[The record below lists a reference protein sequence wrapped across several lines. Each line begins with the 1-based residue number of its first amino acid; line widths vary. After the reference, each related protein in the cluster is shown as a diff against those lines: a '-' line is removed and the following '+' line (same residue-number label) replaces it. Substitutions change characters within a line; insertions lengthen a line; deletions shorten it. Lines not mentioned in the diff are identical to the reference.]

1 VSASYIA
8 LSGSYNTFSGSAST
22 RVTKIEN
29 NYATTG
35 SNSFRADQ
43 SITGSLVVSSTITAQ
58 TLVVQTVTSSI
69 VYSSGSNI
77 FGSALSNTQTFTGSL
92 NLTGSSHSI
101 FGNLGIGTKN
111 PIALLHLSSSSST
124 AAYIH
129 STGTANYASLNL
141 TNNTTGYG
149 YDIGFGGS
157 TSIAPNCFYIYGGAT
172 ASVKLAV
179 ASNGNIG
186 IGTVIP
192 SASLEVSGKVYVGGN
207 TSNTNY
213 QFLVKR
219 GTDRNMG
226 IGLQG
231 TDLSIEFVN
240 DIYTANVPTRIY
252 ANPLVLLGGNV
263 GIGTNSPNYANLVIS
278 NSAVNSGN
286 NSALVIG
293 RATSL
298 PSSAA
303 DYGNIFLFS
312 TDGYAADKGGTISF
326 GSQYGSSGGE
336 TRMSGIF
343 GGKEN
348 ATNGDY
354 SGYLSFYTRLSGTE
368 PAERMRITS
377 GGNVGIGT
385 NTPVTYGTR
394 NLDVNGGAGSAYIVA
409 RGSNNAGTIELVFD
423 GDGYMGTKS
432 SHNLILRTAD
442 VEKMRITTG
451 GSVLLGTSTNTGDIR
466 LQVAA
471 SASWI
476 SGTFA
481 GTGSTDKVVLGNLA
495 GYTGASIGAHNSA
508 LTAWAQLNINP
519 GGGAVYAGT
528 VRLDTLSDQRVKD
541 NIQPISGSLN
551 KILQLNGK
559 KFHLKDE
566 PDDKIRYGFIAQDL
580 EGILDEF
587 VINSSRTFTKDDL
600 VVENVKSIE
609 NWASSWAALLVE
621 AIKEL
626 KATNDD
632 LQTQINELKAI

>member
-22 RVTKIEN
+22 RVTQIEN

-69 VYSSGSNI
+69 VYSSGSNL
-77 FGSALSNTQTFTGSL
+77 FGNTLGNTQTFTGSL
-92 NLTGSSHSI
+92 NVTGSTHSI

-129 STGTANYASLNL
+129 STGTGNYASLNL

-149 YDIGFGGS
+149 YDVGFGGS
-157 TSIAPNCFYIYGGAT
+157 TSIAPNCFYIYGGDT
-172 ASVKLAV
+172 PSVKLAV

-186 IGTVIP
+186 IGTVTP
-192 SASLEVSGKVYVGGN
+192 NASLEVNGKVYVNGN
-207 TSNTNY
+207 TGNTNY
-213 QFLVKR
+213 QFFVKR
-219 GTDRNMG
+219 GTDRSMG

-240 DIYTANVPTRIY
+240 DAFNANVPTRIY
-252 ANPLVLLGGNV
+252 ANPLVLLGGQV
-263 GIGTNSPNYANLVIS
+263 LIGTATTIFNSQVNINYNQSTYEGLAI
-278 NSAVNSGN
+278 
-286 NSALVIG
+286 
-293 RATSL
+293 
-298 PSSAA
+298 
-303 DYGNIFLFS
+303 S
-312 TDGYAADKGGTISF
+312 TDKAYNL
-326 GSQYGSSGGE
+326 QPQPNL
-336 TRMSGIF
+336 IF
-343 GGKEN
+343 GGKYN
-348 ATNGDY
+348 SSGDYRQYATIQSYKDNTTNSDSAASLVFYTNGN
-354 SGYLSFYTRLSGTE
+354 SASVT
-368 PAERMRITS
+368 ERMRITS

-471 SASWI
+471 STSWI

-508 LTAWAQLNINP
+508 LSAWAQLNINP

-528 VRLDTLSDQRVKD
+528 VRLDTLSDERVKD

-551 KILQLNGK
+551 KVLQLNGK

-566 PDDKIRYGFIAQDL
+566 PEDKIRYGFIAQDL